1 MRMRLFLL
9 GQCGYQGVEGTV
21 SDRADDTPL
30 QSKLTLSLKRGLST
44 LLSWRFTT
52 LSTTR
57 TIYCIIITLPVWP
70 ENATTV
76 PLVPLLGTY
85 SGGSGC

>member
-9 GQCGYQGVEGTV
+9 GQRGYQGVVGTV